1 MAYLTL
7 GQKAERLL
15 KLLLG
20 LGNRRALAAL
30 QARGFQQSDMDE
42 GWALLKKVVDVRF
55 DAMPA
60 EASSTIV
67 EEVDSW
73 ENKWFSVIDA
83 TLRRSFP
90 EIHAQVLLNLSQ
102 TDGPPVILS
111 VSTLLQ
117 RLDALRAASDEP
129 SKAAIAKL
137 EQRGVT
143 TAVLDEVRKLIASA
157 ATVTQPVVVAP
168 ISTEEAAELAQEN
181 EEAMWA
187 YYLEWSAIAR
197 SAIKDKR
204 LLRVL
209 GFSPVRRS
217 KADDASDDDAAEPVE
232 PAQPAI
238 TNGGAKPA
246 AQQSLTPT
254 TPID

>member
-1 MAYLTL
+1 
-7 GQKAERLL
+7 
-15 KLLLG
+15 
-20 LGNRRALAAL
+20 
-30 QARGFQQSDMDE
+30 
-42 GWALLKKVVDVRF
+42 
-55 DAMPA
+55 
-60 EASSTIV
+60 
-67 EEVDSW
+67 
-73 ENKWFSVIDA
+73 
-83 TLRRSFP
+83 
-90 EIHAQVLLNLSQ
+90 LSQ

-117 RLDALRAASDEP
+117 RLDALCAATDDASM
-129 SKAAIAKL
+129 AAIAKL

-143 TAVLDEVRKLIASA
+143 TAVLDEVRQLIASV
-157 ATVTQPVVVAP
+157 ATVKQPVVAS
-168 ISTEEAAELAQEN
+168 ISTEQAAQLAQEN

-187 YYLEWSAIAR
+187 YYLEWIAIAR

-209 GFSPVRRS
+209 GFSAVRRS
-217 KADDASDDDAAEPVE
+217 KSDDASDDDAAEPIE

-246 AQQSLTPT
+246 LTPALSPT